1 MKTLILYA
9 HPFETSF
16 NHAVLEVVKGTLK
29 SHQAEVVVRPLYQLN
44 FQPIASPTDF
54 EALTAG
60 ETRAD
65 VREEQDW
72 VQWADGIILI
82 YPVWWTGMPAIL
94 KGYFDRVFTPGF
106 AYRYED
112 GIKHRLLQGKQ
123 GLIFSTTGAT
133 REACEKGM
141 FEAMNRTVDEGIFQF
156 SGIAV
161 RGHHYMS
168 NLPGSTAEER
178 EKMLLEVEQKVTELF
193 YPSVVSRSKGLTAS
207 GCF

>member
-16 NHAVLEVVKGTLK
+16 NHAVLEVVTRTLRA
-29 SHQAEVVVRPLYQLN
+29 HQSEVVVRPLYQLN
-44 FQPIASPTDF
+44 FQPIARTTDF
-54 EALTAG
+54 AALATG
-60 ETRAD
+60 ETSAD
-65 VREEQDW
+65 VREEQGW
-72 VQWADGIILI
+72 VRWADGIILI

-106 AYRYED
+106 AYQYQD

-133 REACEKGM
+133 RDAYEKGM
-141 FEAMNRTVDEGIFQF
+141 FEAMNRTVDEGIFAF
-156 SGIAV
+156 SGIEV
-161 RGHHYMS
+161 RDHHYMS

-178 EKMLLEVEQKVTELF
+178 EKMLLEVEKVTELF
-193 YPSVVSRSKGLTAS
+193 SPSPLSDSKRLATS
-207 GCF
+207 GHF